1 MKVAYAALFVLLL
14 GVVGVTKVV
23 AQDFSV
29 GNLNYT
35 INEDGSS
42 VTLLGHVNGVDA
54 TGNLVIP
61 SNVTYYG
68 SSYAVTAI
76 ANSAFRNCKSLVGNL
91 VIPNSVITIGEA
103 AFRDCSGFTG
113 SLTLSANVTSIG
125 HLAFFGCG
133 FTGALTI
140 PESVGWVGGRAFY
153 LNNFTTLNFNAVN
166 CGTYSDW
173 LDYTYLVYLEDEG
186 YWWDAPNQSDCYSF
200 EGLSMVTSL
209 HIGNA
214 VQSIPDNCFR
224 YYSGVTGNLVI
235 PNSVN
240 YIGSGAFMGC
250 TGYSGTLTIPNIVT
264 AIGGSAF
271 SGCTGFSGSLNIPNA
286 VTYIGDNA
294 FNGCTG
300 FSGSL
305 TIGEAVSQIHG
316 SAFANTGFTTLNFNA
331 KNCTAFNSSWLS
343 GVTSLHHLNI
353 GENVQR
359 IPDGFLSDFS
369 NITGSLTIP
378 NAVTYIGS
386 NAFMGCSGF
395 SGTLTLG
402 LSLTEIGNS
411 AFFGACAG
419 FTSFVIRAQLP
430 PTTGSNVFSSV
441 PANIPVYVP
450 CGALDDYQEAS
461 TWGSFVNLQE
471 INPCEWTI
479 TASTNTVGCGTVSG
493 AGSFIQGQTCTL
505 TATPLGAFEF
515 VNWTEDGQVVSTNRT
530 YSFTVVSDR
539 HLVANFVL
547 ETLSDDFNDGVLDQA
562 LWMTKGYVNET
573 GGIINILGGYFFSGD
588 VYAQYDNSP
597 YLRTTLMTVPE
608 NGQIVIDRRF
618 LHEAGNNEIKIILN
632 GSFSTVISISYQGGS
647 VTLHYNNYSAEICS
661 AVYHTWMTEK
671 LILDIND
678 GCLTFFR
685 DNVYEKITIPQF
697 SNTQFSTFQV
707 EFSGYCESYESLN
720 FSMDYVNINEEN
732 TYLVAVQVNP
742 SDGGT
747 VTGAGNYQPGQTCT
761 LTATPNEYY
770 EFISWTDEN
779 GQVVSTNP
787 TYSFTVTGNRPL
799 VANFEI
805 PGCDVIL
812 TMVTSAD
819 PSWDDSYPRLA
830 ITDGYGLD
838 VVIPLR
844 YGTNTYTLH
853 IAEGS
858 HVVMQWYGNTYYD
871 YFGYTLKFENG
882 YPIYDSYQSGSLSYE
897 FDMNCDDAFNPVTI
911 SAVPNVEG
919 RGTVS
924 GGGGYLIGE
933 NCTLTATANAGHSFV
948 RWMENGQE
956 VSTEPTYTFTVNG
969 PRNLVAAFTAPTDE
983 IIVFADPNVENRC
996 VMYWDT
1002 DGDGYMSYDEAA
1014 SVTYLSKRFR
1024 GRDITSFDELQYF
1037 TGLTGLDARE
1047 FNNCGNLTSVIL
1059 PESLNYID
1067 EETFLNCGSLR
1078 GAITL
1083 PESLLEV
1090 YGNAFASC
1098 DELTTINYNAI
1109 NCTMMGNA
1117 QKPVFYDCVSL
1128 EHINIGANVQ
1138 NIPNYAFKRCSTV
1151 TDITVAAVTPPTIGP
1166 NTFGTV
1172 SRSIPV
1178 FVPVGSGEAYRT
1190 APYWEEFFNIIEGSG
1205 PTSNHYHC
1213 NMHQFS
1219 HNMSLVGVVQINGVE
1234 QSNDFL
1240 EVGAFCGDECRGS
1253 QLLTTYPAL
1262 NRSMVFLT
1270 LFGESGDLISF
1281 RLYDHNTG
1289 EESMLGCTT
1298 VIPFEADGIVGSYNA
1313 PQILNFIPMQNTALE
1328 TGWSWFSTYIDQT
1341 GINGLLMME
1350 ESLGENGVMIKSHT
1364 DGFVMYDESGWTGT
1378 LEAIHPESMY
1388 MVNTSA
1394 PAMLSVTGSFTDPA
1408 QHPVTL
1414 YTGWNWVG
1422 YPSISVA
1429 SLNNALSG
1437 FNAQD
1442 GDVIKSHGLFSQYVN
1457 GIGWTG
1463 ALQML
1468 KPGMGFMY
1476 HSLNGGVTQLT
1487 YSVSAKDDISVF
1499 NGTNEVCHW
1508 VANVNAYP
1516 YNMSVVAVVELECM
1530 EARDSRYEL
1539 AAFAGNECR
1548 GSARLM
1554 YVEALD
1560 RYLAFL
1566 TVVGIGQA
1574 ELRWALYDTETG
1586 EVGYNTET
1594 LRFEQ
1599 DAILGAVKD
1608 PLKVSFAKFNA
1619 TDDTF
1624 VNDLIVYPNPVRCDQ
1639 MVRISL
1645 PAHGEVTVE
1654 IVDALGNVLTS
1665 ERVKGEIFE
1674 IKAPDTAGVYAV
1686 KVTVDGKGVSCS
1698 KMIVR

>member
-14 GVVGVTKVV
+14 GVVGVTKVM

-35 INEDGSS
+35 INEDGTT
-42 VTLLGHVNGVDA
+42 VTLTGHVDGTNA

-61 SNVTYYG
+61 SSVTYYG
-68 SSYAVTAI
+68 SAYAVTAI
-76 ANSAFRNCKSLVGNL
+76 ANSAFKDCNSL
-91 VIPNSVITIGEA
+91 
-103 AFRDCSGFTG
+103 TG
-113 SLTLSANVTSIG
+113 S
-125 HLAFFGCG
+125 
-133 FTGALTI
+133 
-140 PESVGWVGGRAFY
+140 
-153 LNNFTTLNFNAVN
+153 
-166 CGTYSDW
+166 
-173 LDYTYLVYLEDEG
+173 
-186 YWWDAPNQSDCYSF
+186 
-200 EGLSMVTSL
+200 
-209 HIGNA
+209 
-214 VQSIPDNCFR
+214 
-224 YYSGVTGNLVI
+224 LVI

-240 YIGSGAFMGC
+240 YIGGGAFMGC
-250 TGYSGTLTIPNIVT
+250 TGYT
-264 AIGGSAF
+264 
-271 SGCTGFSGSLNIPNA
+271 GSLNIPNA
-286 VTYIGDNA
+286 VTYIGGNAFNGCTGFTGSLNIPNAVTYIGGGA

-450 CGALDDYQEAS
+450 CGTLDDYQEAS

-471 INPCEWTI
+471 TNPCEWTI
-479 TASTNTVGCGTVSG
+479 SASPNSMGCGTVSG
-493 AGSFIQGQTCTL
+493 AGAYIQGQTCTL
-505 TATPLGAFEF
+505 TATPIGLFEF
-515 VNWTEDGQVVSTNRT
+515 VNWTED
-530 YSFTVVSDR
+530 
-539 HLVANFVL
+539 
-547 ETLSDDFNDGVLDQA
+547 
-562 LWMTKGYVNET
+562 
-573 GGIINILGGYFFSGD
+573 
-588 VYAQYDNSP
+588 
-597 YLRTTLMTVPE
+597 
-608 NGQIVIDRRF
+608 
-618 LHEAGNNEIKIILN
+618 
-632 GSFSTVISISYQGGS
+632 
-647 VTLHYNNYSAEICS
+647 
-661 AVYHTWMTEK
+661 
-671 LILDIND
+671 
-678 GCLTFFR
+678 
-685 DNVYEKITIPQF
+685 
-697 SNTQFSTFQV
+697 
-707 EFSGYCESYESLN
+707 
-720 FSMDYVNINEEN
+720 
-732 TYLVAVQVNP
+732 
-742 SDGGT
+742 
-747 VTGAGNYQPGQTCT
+747 
-761 LTATPNEYY
+761 
-770 EFISWTDEN
+770 

-787 TYSFTVTGNRPL
+787 TYSFTVTGNRIL
-799 VANFEI
+799 VANFEM
-805 PGCDVIL
+805 PGCDIIVNL
-812 TMVTSAD
+812 RCWED
-819 PSWDDSYPRLA
+819 YWDEQPRLVISMA
-830 ITDGYGLD
+830 EYDLSTVLYLRGGY
-838 VVIPLR
+838 
-844 YGTNTYTLH
+844 YTYT
-853 IAEGS
+853 IRIVEGS
-858 HVVMQWYGNTYYD
+858 HVTFQWYGDVPYGTYYNV
-871 YFGYTLKFENG
+871 KFANG
-882 YPIYDSYQSGSLSYE
+882 YPIFDSNQSGNLSFE

-924 GGGGYLIGE
+924 GAGSFIIGE
-933 NCTLTATANAGHSFV
+933 TCTLTATANAGHRFT
-948 RWMENGQE
+948 RWMEDGME
-956 VSTEPTYTFTVNG
+956 VSTDATYTFTVDG
-969 PRNLVAAFTAPTDE
+969 PRNLIAAFSAPVDQV
-983 IIVFADPNVENRC
+983 IDFADPLVESSC
-996 VMYWDT
+996 VYYWDT
-1002 DGDGYMSYDEAA
+1002 DGDGALSYDEAA
-1014 SVTYLSKRFR
+1014 AVTGLRRSFEY
-1024 GRDITSFDELQYF
+1024 GPITSFDELQYF
-1037 TGLTGLDARE
+1037 TGLTYLNERE
-1047 FNNCGNLTSVIL
+1047 FRNCGNLTSIIL
-1059 PESLNYID
+1059 PESLNYIG
-1067 EETFLNCGSLR
+1067 EEAFLNCGSLR

-1098 DELTTINYNAI
+1098 DELTTINYNAN

-1350 ESLGENGVMIKSHT
+1350 ECLGENGVMIKSHT

-1388 MVNTSA
+1388 MVNTNA

-1516 YNMSVVAVVELECM
+1516 YNMSVVAVVELEGM

-1654 IVDALGNVLTS
+1654 IVDALGAVLSS